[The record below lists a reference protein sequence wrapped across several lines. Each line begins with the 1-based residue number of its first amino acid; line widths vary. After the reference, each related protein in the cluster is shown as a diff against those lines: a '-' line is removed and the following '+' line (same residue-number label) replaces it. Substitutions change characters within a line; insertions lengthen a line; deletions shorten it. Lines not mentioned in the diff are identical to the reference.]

1 MMKKFQ
7 VVYAMSYIV
16 EAETLE
22 EAEGK
27 ANELF
32 DEDVSKAIRETGSLD
47 CFGSNVE
54 EIVCYK
60 PQWVDGQQIESI

>member
-1 MMKKFQ
+1 MKKFQ

-16 EAETLE
+16 EAETPE
-22 EAEGK
+22 EAEEK
-27 ANELF
+27 AYELF
-32 DEDVSKAIRETGSLD
+32 DQDVERAIQEAGSLD